1 MAAAITLLP
10 GEAFAGVFVAPAGTS
25 VEARTQRAFIRF
37 EALRETMI
45 EEVEVISTA
54 REFLWIR
61 AIPSKDAQRMAAN
74 PEFLPALAELTSVKP
89 PFNEQ
94 IRENLFGPSVVAL
107 LTRKL
112 VPAPKVAPDPID
124 LSAADRT
131 LELAETIEL
140 RDAIPTST
148 ITDLPIMPLAI
159 EGLLARTQ
167 SKLDP
172 ELLLRIAG
180 AIESNFT
187 IFISVVRDTRP
198 SATTPARLPALRYD
212 FRNPRAIYPLA
223 LSSGVNRTELRLY
236 TLASMPL
243 APVSTPAVW
252 LQEPWHVLDR
262 SSRTYYV
269 GFNQEVKE
277 ESPLQ
282 FQLAERYGIPL
293 PSTAQLVRANL
304 SLESYER
311 NDLELVEAPD
321 PIPLPGS
328 GARGSAADL
337 VTCVLLGL
345 TPLLYTPES
354 WFFLWLGARAK
365 ARARREGK
373 AFGVRL
379 WSFYALLVGAFWFLT
394 LEQNARIAALVPIL
408 IGLVQLALPY
418 VERDP
423 KPVRAIFR
431 KKNQSP
437 KK

>member
-1 MAAAITLLP
+1 MAAAITFLP
-10 GEAFAGVFVAPAGTS
+10 GEALAGVFVSPAGTS
-25 VEARTQRAFIRF
+25 VEARVQRAFIRF

-45 EEVEVISTA
+45 EEVEVVSTA

-61 AIPSKDAQRMAAN
+61 AIPSKEAQVLEAN
-74 PEFLPALAELTSVKP
+74 PQFLPALAELTVVKP
-89 PFNEQ
+89 PFNDQ
-94 IRENLFGPSVVAL
+94 IRDNLFGPSVVTL

-112 VPAPKVAPDPID
+112 APPAKPAPDPLD
-124 LSAADRT
+124 VATADRT
-131 LELAETIEL
+131 LELVETIEL
-140 RDAIPTST
+140 RDSIPTST
-148 ITDLPIMPLAI
+148 ITDLPIMPPAI

-167 SKLDP
+167 TTMESSMLV
-172 ELLLRIAG
+172 RIAG
-180 AIESNFT
+180 ALDSNFT

-198 SATTPARLPALRYD
+198 SATTQARLPAVRYD

-243 APVSTPAVW
+243 APVSIEAVW
-252 LQEPWHVLDR
+252 LQEPWHLAER
-262 SSRTYYV
+262 TSRTYYA

-282 FQLAERYGIPL
+282 FQLVERYGIPL
-293 PSTAQLVRANL
+293 PSKAQLVRANL

-328 GARGSAADL
+328 GARGSPSDL

-354 WFFLWLGARAK
+354 WFLLWLGARAK

-379 WSFYALLVGAFWFLT
+379 WSFYALLVGAFWFFT

-408 IGLVQLALPY
+408 IGVVQLALPY

-431 KKNQSP
+431 KK
-437 KK
+437 K